1 MEGRMKAIKY
11 AQVEATHYNNEKAK
25 GVAARVV
32 IGKADGAD
40 NFCMR
45 VFEISAGGNTP
56 KHTHDWEHEM
66 FIHQGK
72 GEVFGNG
79 QWNKVETGNVLFIP
93 GNEEHQI
100 MNTGA
105 EALIVVCLVPS
116 TAPEL

>member
-1 MEGRMKAIKY
+1 MKAVKY
-11 AQVEATHYNNEKAK
+11 ADVGATYFDNEKAK

-45 VFEISAGGNTP
+45 VFEINAGGNTP
-56 KHTHDWEHEM
+56 MHTHDWEHEM
-66 FIHQGK
+66 FVHA
-72 GEVFGNG
+72 GEGEIFGNG
-79 QWNKVETGNVLFIP
+79 QWNRVKAGNVLFIP

-100 MNTGA
+100 RNTGRDK
-105 EALIVVCLVPS
+105 LVVVCLVPS